1 MPRLPAHHRALALLA
16 VASAGLAVG
25 GCGGA
30 DRDLPSNAIAR
41 VSDQVIARSSFDH
54 WLKAAVGAQGS
65 TERGSA
71 APVPDPPTF
80 ARCIAAKQK
89 RRVAKGARRPTPAQ
103 LKTQCREEYE
113 LRRDD
118 VVQFLASA
126 AWIEQEAKQRDVE
139 VADAVI
145 DRRLQDQR
153 KQAFRTEKAYRDY
166 LRSSGVREEDI
177 RFSIRIEELSNAIS
191 NTVVAGRD
199 KVTDEQVADY
209 YEKNKARFAQPER
222 RDVEVVLTE
231 DEARARRA
239 KGQVRK
245 GTSFARVAKRLSI
258 DATSKNSGGKLRGVV
273 RSSQL
278 GKPLESAIF
287 GARRG
292 QLVGPVKTTSGYYV
306 LRVTKVTGGGQPSLA
321 EKRGAIGN
329 VLGAQQ
335 QQEARSA
342 FAQEFGEKYR
352 EKTTCAKGFVV
363 SGICANAPK
372 EQQAP
377 GAPPGGEPPQGV
389 VKPM

>member
-41 VSDQVIARSSFDH
+41 VSDQVIARASFDH
-54 WLKAAVGAQGS
+54 WLKATVGAQGS
-65 TERGSA
+65 TGQRAA

-126 AWIEQEAKQRDVE
+126 AWIEQEAKERDVE

-245 GTSFARVAKRLSI
+245 GTSFAKVAKRLSI

-278 GKPLESAIF
+278 GKPLEGAIF

-321 EKRGAIGN
+321 EQRGAIGN